1 MQKESIFFSSFERGP
16 GIAPEMLQKKKAS
29 WGNLVVFL
37 ELLLE
42 AWGYSLIV
50 AGISGSLLGCLSGVK
65 SPFEL

>member
-1 MQKESIFFSSFERGP
+1 
-16 GIAPEMLQKKKAS
+16 MLQKKKAS

-37 ELLLE
+37 ELRLE

-50 AGISGSLLGCLSGVK
+50 AGISGSLLGCLSEVK